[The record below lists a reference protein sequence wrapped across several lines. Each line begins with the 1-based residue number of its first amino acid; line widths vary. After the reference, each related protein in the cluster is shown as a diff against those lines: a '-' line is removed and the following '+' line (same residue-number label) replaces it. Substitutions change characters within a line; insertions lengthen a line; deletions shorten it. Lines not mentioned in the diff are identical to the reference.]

1 MGDLRPLGSE
11 KLTGMDKLK
20 RIMEIA
26 TYKEHPKN
34 NVNEVSS
41 VDYRIQLADG
51 NTYSITREKN
61 GYVIMKGLNES
72 VMDYMEPMKG
82 RKHYRAYSEAMKK
95 LNLTAAELNRVYGHD
110 ENIAL
115 IGEQEVKKK
124 RFVLRT
130 NKKTPDVGS
139 SEPTPPSAPTPS
151 APPAPAPEMGGDM
164 GMPETPEMGG
174 GMGLPEPTGESPEMG
189 GDMSS
194 TETPEMGG
202 GMSSTEPTGET
213 PEMGD
218 EDFDMGGD
226 EEQKGPSF
234 KSIQRLTGKLSQRLR
249 TIEKENAL
257 ESDDIKYV
265 LNSILSALNLDN
277 LEEDDK
283 DDILSKFDGED
294 EYGQEGPGELDFSS
308 EEDLDMTEPPSEEES
323 DGGMMSEPKE
333 EYTQVMDS
341 IFGESKIEQLLKSY
355 FLIDESEK
363 KTLEEKRKKD
373 FLKNQMKKI
382 EVKKEIRHL
391 SESVK
396 QMDVALRL
404 LDENTKFVGKTNKEN
419 LIFTKNGRQI
429 KVTPNGRVL

>member
-1 MGDLRPLGSE
+1 
-11 KLTGMDKLK
+11 
-20 RIMEIA
+20 
-26 TYKEHPKN
+26 
-34 NVNEVSS
+34 
-41 VDYRIQLADG
+41 
-51 NTYSITREKN
+51 
-61 GYVIMKGLNES
+61 
-72 VMDYMEPMKG
+72 
-82 RKHYRAYSEAMKK
+82 
-95 LNLTAAELNRVYGHD
+95 
-110 ENIAL
+110 
-115 IGEQEVKKK
+115 
-124 RFVLRT
+124 
-130 NKKTPDVGS
+130 
-139 SEPTPPSAPTPS
+139 
-151 APPAPAPEMGGDM
+151 M

-174 GMGLPEPTGESPEMG
+174 GMGLPEPTGETPEMG
-189 GDMSS
+189 GDMGS
-194 TETPEMGG
+194 TEMGG
-202 GMSSTEPTGET
+202 DMSSTEPTGET

-308 EEDLDMTEPPSEEES
+308 EEDLDMSEPPSEEEEGVGS
-323 DGGMMSEPKE
+323 MMSEPKE

-341 IFGESKIEQLLKSY
+341 IFGESKIEEILKSY

-382 EVKKEIRHL
+382 EVKKEIRHM

-419 LIFTKNGRQI
+419 LIFTKDGRQI

>member
-51 NTYSITREKN
+51 NTYSIMREKN

-72 VMDYMEPMKG
+72 AMDYTEPMKG
-82 RKHYRAYSEAMKK
+82 RKYYRAYSEAMKK

-110 ENIAL
+110 ENISL

-139 SEPTPPSAPTPS
+139 SEPTPPSAPP
-151 APPAPAPEMGGDM
+151 APPAPPAPSPEMGGDM
-164 GMPETPEMGG
+164 AMPETPEMGG
-174 GMGLPEPTGESPEMG
+174 DMGLPEPTGETPEMG
-189 GDMSS
+189 GD
-194 TETPEMGG
+194 
-202 GMSSTEPTGET
+202 MSSTEPTGET

-308 EEDLDMTEPPSEEES
+308 EEDLDMPEPPPSEEVGNGS
-323 DGGMMSEPKE
+323 MMSEPKE

-341 IFGESKIEQLLKSY
+341 IFGESKIEEILKSY

-419 LIFTKNGRQI
+419 LIFTKDGRQI
-429 KVTPNGRVL
+429 KVTPNGRIL